1 MRKTGKRIKVSAVSR
16 PIIIGS
22 QLKTEATMNLEIL
35 ERMCV
40 QALKFKCASRNN
52 VSVLE
57 GVYNMLYVA
66 LSIEGKVDTDI
77 RPFLDK
83 GLRCLFSVC
92 DSDNVYYGTDDNATK
107 VLANMVNYSKAYWLT
122 KSIDFFSK
130 CATEVHLFK
139 TRGR

>member
-1 MRKTGKRIKVSAVSR
+1 MRKTGKRIKVNSVSR

-22 QLKTEATMNLEIL
+22 QVKTEATMNLEIL

-40 QALKFKCASRNN
+40 QALKFKCASRKN
-52 VSVLE
+52 VAVLE
-57 GVYNMLYVA
+57 GVYNILYVA
-66 LSIEGKVDTDI
+66 LSMEGKSDTVI

-92 DSDNVYYGTDDNATK
+92 ESDTVYYGTDENATK

-122 KSIDFFSK
+122 KSIDFFGK
-130 CATEVHLFK
+130 CATEVHLFNA
-139 TRGR
+139 RGR